1 MRQWRNKPHCWKV
14 EYYLQHTINQKL
26 ATPPIHCK
34 SFSQIVG
41 LTHQSHSWK
50 ACSNP
55 VSKLIGYGKRHLTSL
70 QQQHDSTIYA
80 LSTPPGR
87 SAIAI
92 IRISGPACLHVYRGL
107 CPGTPLPKPRYA
119 TLRTLYEPKSLLLAD
134 LQVLDPNALVLF
146 FPAPKTVTGEDV
158 LELHLHGGAAVVKAV
173 LNAIPKS
180 LLPSS
185 QADSH
190 MLRYAEP
197 GEFTRRA
204 FYNDRLDLTQIEAL
218 GDTLSAET
226 EQQRRLAVRGATNAL
241 AKEYESWRQ
250 KLLYARGELEAL
262 IDFSEDQHFDESP
275 TRLLS
280 SVATQVEQLRRQM
293 QTNIQNSFRGE
304 LLRNGISVALVG
316 APNAG
321 KSSLLNR
328 IVKREAS
335 IVSKQEGT
343 TRDVVEVGVD
353 IGGFYCRFGDL
364 AGLRETS
371 PGGESIGEIEIEG
384 IRRAKI
390 RARNADI
397 IILVLSSEDL
407 RAQGEIHLINAEVEE
422 TLRPCNPETQKLVCV
437 INKSDLIQTNIPM
450 SEVYSQFNHHPVLQ
464 KHSIKGTFPVFIVS
478 CKEAKAS
485 PGADQ
490 SDAGAIQTFL
500 QGLTGVFEDMTSAIR
515 PHGQPGGD
523 VDSSPWELSL
533 GASERQ
539 RRLLQQCTH
548 FLDTFLDDVRLVN
561 SHDHIDNK
569 DAAAE
574 ETDVVLA
581 AENLRSAADCLAKI
595 TGRGEAGDVEEVL
608 GVVFEKFCIGK

>member
-1 MRQWRNKPHCWKV
+1 M
-14 EYYLQHTINQKL
+14 
-26 ATPPIHCK
+26 
-34 SFSQIVG
+34 
-41 LTHQSHSWK
+41 
-50 ACSNP
+50 
-55 VSKLIGYGKRHLTSL
+55 
-70 QQQHDSTIYA
+70 
-80 LSTPPGR
+80 
-87 SAIAI
+87 
-92 IRISGPACLHVYRGL
+92 
-107 CPGTPLPKPRYA
+107 
-119 TLRTLYEPKSLLLAD
+119 
-134 LQVLDPNALVLF
+134 
-146 FPAPKTVTGEDV
+146 
-158 LELHLHGGAAVVKAV
+158 VKAV

-250 KLLYARGELEAL
+250 KLLYTRGELEAL

-304 LLRNGISVALVG
+304 LLRSGISVALVG

-384 IRRAKI
+384 IRRAKT

-407 RAQGEIHLINAEVEE
+407 RAHGEIHLINAEVEE
-422 TLRPCNPETQKLVCV
+422 TLRSCNPETQKLVCV

-450 SEVYSQFNHHPVLQ
+450 SEVYSQLNQHPVLQ
-464 KHSIKGTFPVFIVS
+464 KHRIKGTFPVFIVS

-490 SDAGAIQTFL
+490 SDPGAIQTFL
-500 QGLTGVFEDMTSAIR
+500 QGLTGVFEGMTSAIH
-515 PHGQPGGD
+515 PHGQSGGD

-561 SHDHIDNK
+561 SHDRIDDK
-569 DAAAE
+569 DTAAE

-608 GVVFEKFCIGK
+608 GVVFER